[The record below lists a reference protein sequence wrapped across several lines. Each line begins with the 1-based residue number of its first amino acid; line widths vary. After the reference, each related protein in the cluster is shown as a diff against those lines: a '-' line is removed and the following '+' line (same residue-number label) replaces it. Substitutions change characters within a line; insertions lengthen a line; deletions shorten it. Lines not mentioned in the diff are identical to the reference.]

1 MFFARSIPRVV
12 TLFTDPSPLFAGE
25 PPSLMLAHLVTPF
38 KEGMGAS
45 LKKRPK
51 ASAILTIQPGS
62 IRYRSLTAFEPRS
75 GNRSTRRGEKS
86 LALRTPLF

>member
-1 MFFARSIPRVV
+1 M
-12 TLFTDPSPLFAGE
+12 FTDPSPLFAGE

-38 KEGMGAS
+38 KEGMGPS

-62 IRYRSLTAFEPRS
+62 IRYRSLYNYGVVRS
-75 GNRSTRRGEKS
+75 LCSSGRSE
-86 LALRTPLF
+86 